1 MPAEIRRDSWGAV
14 IFPEM
19 GTGHTLFERLKT
31 ESSSTGSSTARS
43 RNAERGMALLSIRPR
58 MPSRPSATS
67 GSPPQDRAAPG
78 VDDPVMLRILS
89 VGFHNGFR

>member
-1 MPAEIRRDSWGAV
+1 MPAEIRRDSRGAV
-14 IFPEM
+14 IFPET

-31 ESSSTGSSTARS
+31 EVIINRQFHGMVQECREMHGIAEHQAADALTAVCHQR
-43 RNAERGMALLSIRPR
+43 L
-58 MPSRPSATS
+58 T
-67 GSPPQDRAAPG
+67 PQDRAAPG